1 MEVASDF
8 RMIKVKDAHSSLLH
22 VQNAFKKNK
31 RIFYSR
37 FGDGDVYIMMGRDQ
51 ANHKVSDRLT
61 HEMVE
66 SFQINHLQ
74 YLKGLAVNHPVEKGM
89 VRGLFAVFRDD
100 TEMRKFL
107 EKTFGSLEDHVFE
120 NPVFLHYLSVFKPQL
135 VNNFLN
141 ETIRPKRKMFI
152 GSISKEKMETIIG
165 PIHHYIAVPP
175 KNAYATIQQW
185 WPEILRNI
193 KDVELIIPAAG
204 MATRVIN
211 KRLWEMDLEVQS
223 FDIGS
228 LVDVADARQ
237 SRKWIRLAG
246 HRIERYIIHQG
257 NHQNLLETF
266 SFWKKEL
273 YLLLYSTIKRYF

>member
-1 MEVASDF
+1 
-8 RMIKVKDAHSSLLH
+8 MIKVKDTHSSLLF
-22 VQNAFKKNK
+22 VEKAFKKNK

-51 ANHKVSDRLT
+51 ANHKVSESLT
-61 HEMVE
+61 REMTE
-66 SFQINHLQ
+66 SFKINHPQ

-107 EKTFGSLEDHVFE
+107 EKTFGSLENQVFE
-120 NPVFLHYLSVFKPQL
+120 NPIFLHYLSVFKPQM

-152 GSISKEKMETIIG
+152 GSIPKEKIESIIG
-165 PIHHYIAVPP
+165 PVHYYIETPP
-175 KNAYATIQQW
+175 KNAYATIHEW
-185 WPEILRNI
+185 WPEILKSI
-193 KDVELIIPAAG
+193 QDVELIIPAAG
-204 MATRVIN
+204 MATRVVN
-211 KRLWEMDLEVQS
+211 KRLWEMGLEVQS

-228 LVDVADARQ
+228 LVDVADERQ

-246 HRIERYIIHQG
+246 HRIERYIIHQ
-257 NHQNLLETF
+257 NKNQSLSAAL

-273 YLLLYSTIKRYF
+273 YLQFYSVIKRLF